1 MKALQ
6 LAFST
11 GRYDLAAHV
20 IVLACARA
28 IKNGGSS
35 HGGKTAKKLL
45 LHEAERQELRS
56 AVALEGIDDEI
67 AVMRVR
73 IKKLIQ
79 TADIE
84 ELTRCTNA
92 LCRML
97 MTRYAI
103 EGKSKKSLKAALG
116 NVLREIALPLGI
128 AAISKK
134 L

>member
-1 MKALQ
+1 MGGALM
-6 LAFST
+6 A
-11 GRYDLAAHV
+11 
-20 IVLACARA
+20 
-28 IKNGGSS
+28 
-35 HGGKTAKKLL
+35 GKRPRSFYSNALD
-45 LHEAERQELRS
+45 EAERQELRS

>member
-1 MKALQ
+1 MAGKRPRSFYSNAL
-6 LAFST
+6 
-11 GRYDLAAHV
+11 D
-20 IVLACARA
+20 
-28 IKNGGSS
+28 
-35 HGGKTAKKLL
+35 
-45 LHEAERQELRS
+45 EAERLELQTADS
-56 AVALEGIDDEI
+56 LDGIDSEI

-73 IKKLIQ
+73 IKKLVR
-79 TADIE
+79 TADVD

-103 EGKSKKSLKAALG
+103 EGKNKKSIKEALT
-116 NVLREIALPLGI
+116 NVLRDIAVPLGI